1 MNLKA
6 LFCIILFSTQ
16 FTLIFSQSFTER
28 ELEIIHSG
36 DESTPLR
43 ILQTTDKVD
52 SLILRM
58 QSEDIDEDSITGNE
72 SLKLIIKRLQ
82 TTLYNSGGVG
92 IAAPQVGVLKNIFL
106 FTRIDHPEH
115 PVQIAINPKIVNHPD
130 ETVCFERDGCLS
142 IPEISGNSIRY
153 PWIEV
158 EYFNEAG
165 LLIKERLEGY
175 SRKDNFTSVI
185 FQHEYDHLNGIL
197 FTDKLCQCTLSS
209 EELQRRVSLDFNRS
223 REDILKWIQDN
234 QNFTPTEEQL
244 NQWEET
250 GTLEFRIIDG
260 QKRYFRNAAPN
271 IFRIDAEAR
280 KLINRPVKSAE
291 SGAKHTLDNH
301 LDELSQT
308 EIIGKYNLPEITT
321 HLRYTITVPEGEVK
335 EGELVKA
342 WLPFPRKDVG
352 RQTNVELIS
361 VSQNDYIL
369 SDDKTDH
376 TSIYMQ
382 QTAKEGEPVSF
393 SAEFTFTSRGEW
405 YDLNQLTPKPYDK
418 KSDLYKKYTSEK
430 PPHTHFSDNIR
441 SLTDSITRYDK
452 TEIESLKSIYNYI
465 TENFPWA
472 SALEYSTI
480 PDIPEYVL
488 ENKKGDCGQVAL
500 LLINMLRYKGIPA
513 RWQSGWMTHPGE
525 VNLHDWVEVY
535 FEGVGWIPVDV
546 SFGRGEPLNNST
558 GRSFFMS
565 GIDSY
570 RLYINNDFSGKFY
583 PAKQFPRSET
593 VDFQRGEVE
602 TKKENL
608 YFNRWNY
615 KMEVIS
621 QEKVENK

>member
-1 MNLKA
+1 MKFKT
-6 LFCIILFSTQ
+6 LFCIIIFSIQ

-36 DESTPLR
+36 DENTPLR

-58 QSEDIDEDSITGNE
+58 QSEDIDEDSIVDNE

-106 FTRIDHPEH
+106 FIRIDDPER
-115 PVQIAINPKIVNHPD
+115 PLQIAINPKIADHPA
-130 ETVCFERDGCLS
+130 ETICFVRDGCLS

-153 PWIEV
+153 PWIDV
-158 EYFNEAG
+158 VYFDEAG
-165 LLIKERLEGY
+165 ILKKERLKGY
-175 SRKDNFTSVI
+175 SRTDDFTSVI

-197 FTDKLCQCTLSS
+197 FTDKLCQYYISP
-209 EELQRRVSLDFNRS
+209 EELQRRVSIDFNRS
-223 REDILKWIQDN
+223 RHDIIKWIQDH
-234 QNFTPTEEQL
+234 QKFTPSEEQL
-244 NQWEET
+244 NEWEQS

-260 QKRYFRNAAPN
+260 EKRYFRNAAPN
-271 IFRIDAEAR
+271 IFRVDAAAR
-280 KLINRPVKSAE
+280 KLINTPVESAE
-291 SGAKHTLDNH
+291 SGVKNTLDNH

-308 EIIGKYNLPEITT
+308 EIIGKYLLPEITT
-321 HLRYTITVPEGEVK
+321 LLKYTITVPESEIEDGET
-335 EGELVKA
+335 VKA
-342 WLPFPRKDVG
+342 WLPYPRKDVA

-361 VSQNDYIL
+361 ASQSDYII
-369 SDDKTDH
+369 SDDMTDH

-382 QTAKEGEPVSF
+382 QAAKKGEPVSF
-393 SAEFTFTSRGEW
+393 SVEFKFTSRGEW
-405 YDLNQLTPKPYDK
+405 YDLKQLTPKPYNKD
-418 KSDLYKKYTSEK
+418 SDLYKKYTSEK
-430 PPHTHFSDNIR
+430 SPHIQFSDNIR
-441 SLTDSITRYDK
+441 SLTDSITRDDK
-452 TEIESLKSIYNYI
+452 TVIESLQSIYSYI
-465 TENFPWA
+465 TSNFPWA

-488 ENKKGDCGQVAL
+488 EYKKGDCGQVAL
-500 LLINMLRYKGIPA
+500 LLISMLRYKGIPA
-513 RWQSGWMTHPGE
+513 RWQSGWMTHTGE
-525 VNLHDWVEVY
+525 VNLHDWTEVY

-546 SFGRGEPLNNST
+546 SFGRGDPLKNET
-558 GRSFFMS
+558 GRTFFMS

-570 RLYINNDFSGKFY
+570 RLYINNDFSGSFY

-602 TKKENL
+602 TSKENL
-608 YFNRWNY
+608 YFDKWNY
-615 KMEVIS
+615 KMVVIS